1 MARNGDRR
9 GLVLRFQ
16 LFNDRILA
24 AARVC
29 VTHGTSPFQT
39 RKRRGALWFPRST
52 IGLYLPLALG
62 GCSGDLSALD
72 PAGPYSSAIANLW
85 WVMLGGATLIF
96 ALVITLFLLVI
107 YRPGFGSR
115 LSPRRWMILGGLA
128 LPIPVLLA
136 LMAYGMAKGEFLLGA
151 WQNEPVGA
159 RIEARGSMW
168 QWDFRYPD
176 MAAAPGSSGTLHI
189 PAGVVVEL
197 SVTSTDVIH
206 SFWIPRLAGKI
217 DAIPGHA
224 TRLRIKA
231 DTPGR
236 YGGICAEYCGTG
248 HTGMRFDVEA
258 HPQESYRQRLTEL
271 TMTTA
276 EAEE

>member
-1 MARNGDRR
+1 
-9 GLVLRFQ
+9 
-16 LFNDRILA
+16 
-24 AARVC
+24 
-29 VTHGTSPFQT
+29 
-39 RKRRGALWFPRST
+39 
-52 IGLYLPLALG
+52 LALSS
-62 GCSGDLSALD
+62 CSGDLSALD
-72 PAGPYSSAIANLW
+72 PAGPYSGAIANLW
-85 WVMLGGATLIF
+85 WVMLTGAALIF
-96 ALVITLFLLVI
+96 TLVITLFALVVC
-107 YRPGFGSR
+107 RPGFGRSI
-115 LSPRRWMILGGLA
+115 SPGRWMVLGGLV
-128 LPIPVLLA
+128 LPVPVLLA
-136 LMAYGMAKGEFLLGA
+136 LMIYGMAKGEFLLGA

-168 QWDFRYPD
+168 HWDFRYPD
-176 MAAAPGSSGTLHI
+176 MAATPSSSGTLHI
-189 PAGVVVEL
+189 PAGVVVEV

-217 DAIPGHA
+217 DAIPGHT

-231 DTPGR
+231 DIPGR

-258 HPQESYRQRLTEL
+258 HPQESYRKRLTDL

>member
-1 MARNGDRR
+1 MA
-9 GLVLRFQ
+9 
-16 LFNDRILA
+16 
-24 AARVC
+24 
-29 VTHGTSPFQT
+29 
-39 RKRRGALWFPRST
+39 
-52 IGLYLPLALG
+52 

-72 PAGPYSSAIANLW
+72 PAGPYAGAIANLW
-85 WVMLGGATLIF
+85 WVMLGGAALIF
-96 ALVITLFLLVI
+96 ALVMTLFLLVI
-107 YRPGFGSR
+107 YRPGFGSS
-115 LSPRRWMILGGLA
+115 LSQKRWMVLGGLA

-168 QWDFRYPD
+168 HWDFRYPD
-176 MAAAPGSSGTLHI
+176 MATAPDSSGTLHI

-217 DAIPGHA
+217 DAIPGHT

-248 HTGMRFDVEA
+248 HTSMRFTVEA